1 MGMIPFVDLLRSGD
15 GKSSLNSSSGRSSNG
30 PSSSSDETIKSILEQ
45 ARREMEAQQQAL
57 MEMEVCSRAQTA
69 SSGAQVE
76 RLGPPER
83 SRGPPLP
90 ISIKQEEGGCV
101 TLCMANPISS
111 PQTPLSVL
119 SPAAFVQNII
129 RKVKSEIGEAGT
141 YFDQHWS
148 QERGSMVLGGGGSSR
163 PFSSVSPSLSSSSS
177 GPSAMPRPW
186 PRLDNGECLPNSEEA
201 SAAED
206 ELGLGRPVEVK
217 VESDTSVSGESPGPG
232 PGRLSYYPA
241 YIPRALKPTVP
252 PLTPEQY
259 EMYMYREVDT
269 IELTRQVKEKLAKNG
284 ICQRIFGEKVS
295 HGSHT
300 GCCGGTTCLPSSCWR
315 DSGCFPYESSRVVY
329 SPALFT
335 CFLQNVR
342 VCVPPP
348 WLLFYTFHF
357 HFCGWALVA
366 QHSSRTDGCTEFL
379 LDAQKHPGTI
389 TQIFLSLQV
398 FSGLLCGAAFQFQ
411 GAVMKC

>member
-1 MGMIPFVDLLRSGD
+1 MCQHVGLSYLGD

-30 PSSSSDETIKSILEQ
+30 AGSSDDTIKSILEQ
-45 ARREMEAQQQAL
+45 ARREMEAQQHAL
-57 MEMEVCSRAQTA
+57 MEMEVCGRAPTA

-83 SRGPPLP
+83 SRGLPLP

-101 TLCMANPISS
+101 TVCMANPISS

-148 QERGSMVLGGGGSSR
+148 QERGSMVLGGGSSSR
-163 PFSSVSPSLSSSSS
+163 PFNSVSPSLSSSSS
-177 GPSAMPRPW
+177 GPSALPRPW
-186 PRLDNGECLPNSEEA
+186 PRLENGECLPNSEEA

-284 ICQRIFGEKVS
+284 ICQRIFGEKV
-295 HGSHT
+295 
-300 GCCGGTTCLPSSCWR
+300 R
-315 DSGCFPYESSRVVY
+315 
-329 SPALFT
+329 SPLM
-335 CFLQNVR
+335 
-342 VCVPPP
+342 
-348 WLLFYTFHF
+348 
-357 HFCGWALVA
+357 
-366 QHSSRTDGCTEFL
+366 
-379 LDAQKHPGTI
+379 
-389 TQIFLSLQV
+389 
-398 FSGLLCGAAFQFQ
+398 LC
-411 GAVMKC
+411 

>member
-1 MGMIPFVDLLRSGD
+1 MCASVSTCGSFSRLGD
-15 GKSSLNSSSGRSSNG
+15 GKTSLSASLGRSSNG
-30 PSSSSDETIKSILEQ
+30 AGSSSDDTIKSILEQ
-45 ARREMEAQQQAL
+45 ARREMETQQHTL
-57 MEMEVCSRAQTA
+57 MEMEACGRASTA

-83 SRGPPLP
+83 SRGLPLP

-101 TLCMANPISS
+101 TVCMANPISS

-141 YFDQHWS
+141 FFDQHWS
-148 QERGSMVLGGGGSSR
+148 HERGPMSLIGGGGSR
-163 PFSSVSPSLSSSSS
+163 PFTSVSPSLSSSSS
-177 GPSAMPRPW
+177 GPSALPRPW
-186 PRLDNGECLPNSEEA
+186 PRLENGECLPNSEEA

-206 ELGLGRPVEVK
+206 ELVLSRPVEVK

-259 EMYMYREVDT
+259 ELYMYREVDT

-284 ICQRIFGEKVS
+284 ICQRIFGEKVRCHS
-295 HGSHT
+295 LIFVAKS
-300 GCCGGTTCLPSSCWR
+300 
-315 DSGCFPYESSRVVY
+315 
-329 SPALFT
+329 
-335 CFLQNVR
+335 FLTAKYQNH
-342 VCVPPP
+342 
-348 WLLFYTFHF
+348 LTF
-357 HFCGWALVA
+357 CILN
-366 QHSSRTDGCTEFL
+366 
-379 LDAQKHPGTI
+379 
-389 TQIFLSLQV
+389 
-398 FSGLLCGAAFQFQ
+398 
-411 GAVMKC
+411 

>member
-1 MGMIPFVDLLRSGD
+1 MLDLSSLGD
-15 GKSSLNSSSGRSSNG
+15 GKSSLHSSSGRSSNG
-30 PSSSSDETIKSILEQ
+30 PGSSSDDTIKSILEQ
-45 ARREMEAQQQAL
+45 ARREMEAQQHAL
-57 MEMEVCSRAQTA
+57 IEMEVCGRSQSV

-83 SRGPPLP
+83 SRALQLP

-101 TLCMANPISS
+101 TVCMANSISS

-148 QERGSMVLGGGGSSR
+148 QERGAMVLGGGGGGSSR
-163 PFSSVSPSLSSSSS
+163 PFNSVSPSLSSSSS
-177 GPSAMPRPW
+177 GPSALPRPW
-186 PRLDNGECLPNSEEA
+186 PRLENGECLPNSEEA

-269 IELTRQVKEKLAKNG
+269 LELTRQVKEKLAKNG
-284 ICQRIFGEKVS
+284 ICQRIFGEKVRRCS
-295 HGSHT
+295 L
-300 GCCGGTTCLPSSCWR
+300 LPIKDAR
-315 DSGCFPYESSRVVY
+315 RRIRPL
-329 SPALFT
+329 AA
-335 CFLQNVR
+335 
-342 VCVPPP
+342 VPCIAR
-348 WLLFYTFHF
+348 FVT
-357 HFCGWALVA
+357 
-366 QHSSRTDGCTEFL
+366 
-379 LDAQKHPGTI
+379 LD
-389 TQIFLSLQV
+389 V
-398 FSGLLCGAAFQFQ
+398 F
-411 GAVMKC
+411 

>member
-1 MGMIPFVDLLRSGD
+1 MHQCQHVGLSCLGD

-30 PSSSSDETIKSILEQ
+30 PGSSSDDTIKSILEQ
-45 ARREMEAQQQAL
+45 ARREMEAQQLSL
-57 MEMEVCSRAQTA
+57 MEMEACGRPPTA

-83 SRGPPLP
+83 SRGLPLP

-101 TLCMANPISS
+101 TVCMANTISS

-148 QERGSMVLGGGGSSR
+148 QERGSMVLSGGGSSR
-163 PFSSVSPSLSSSSS
+163 PFNSVSPSLSSSSS
-177 GPSAMPRPW
+177 GPSALPRPW
-186 PRLDNGECLPNSEEA
+186 PRLENGECLPNSEEA

-295 HGSHT
+295 
-300 GCCGGTTCLPSSCWR
+300 CCS
-315 DSGCFPYESSRVVY
+315 
-329 SPALFT
+329 
-335 CFLQNVR
+335 
-342 VCVPPP
+342 
-348 WLLFYTFHF
+348 
-357 HFCGWALVA
+357 
-366 QHSSRTDGCTEFL
+366 FL
-379 LDAQKHPGTI
+379 LLKEKCMH
-389 TQIFLSLQV
+389 
-398 FSGLLCGAAFQFQ
+398 AAVQTD
-411 GAVMKC
+411 C

>member
-1 MGMIPFVDLLRSGD
+1 MRVCVAFSCLGE
-15 GKSSLNSSSGRSSNG
+15 GKSSLNNSSGRISNG
-30 PSSSSDETIKSILEQ
+30 AGSSSDETIKNILEQ

-57 MEMEVCSRAQTA
+57 MEMEACGRSSTS
-69 SSGAQVE
+69 SSGVQVE

-83 SRGPPLP
+83 SRVLPLP

-101 TLCMANPISS
+101 AVCMASSISS

-148 QERGSMVLGGGGSSR
+148 QERGAMILGSR

-177 GPSAMPRPW
+177 GPPTLPRSW
-186 PRLDNGECLPNSEEA
+186 PRLENGDGLTNSEEVSNA
-201 SAAED
+201 DD
-206 ELGLGRPVEVK
+206 EPGLGRPVEVK

-284 ICQRIFGEKVS
+284 ICQRIFGEKVK
-295 HGSHT
+295 
-300 GCCGGTTCLPSSCWR
+300 R
-315 DSGCFPYESSRVVY
+315 
-329 SPALFT
+329 
-335 CFLQNVR
+335 
-342 VCVPPP
+342 
-348 WLLFYTFHF
+348 FH
-357 HFCGWALVA
+357 
-366 QHSSRTDGCTEFL
+366 
-379 LDAQKHPGTI
+379 
-389 TQIFLSLQV
+389 
-398 FSGLLCGAAFQFQ
+398 
-411 GAVMKC
+411 

>member
-1 MGMIPFVDLLRSGD
+1 MRVWVFFFVLGD

-30 PSSSSDETIKSILEQ
+30 AGSSSDETIKNILDQ
-45 ARREMEAQQQAL
+45 ARREMEAQQHTL
-57 MEMEVCSRAQTA
+57 MEMDVCGRAPMA
-69 SSGAQVE
+69 SSGAQIE

-83 SRGPPLP
+83 SRGLPLP

-101 TLCMANPISS
+101 TVCMANSISS

-129 RKVKSEIGEAGT
+129 RKVKSEIGEVGT

-148 QERGSMVLGGGGSSR
+148 QERGSMVLSGGGSSL
-163 PFSSVSPSLSSSSS
+163 PFNSVSPSLSSSSS
-177 GPSAMPRPW
+177 GPSALPRPW
-186 PRLDNGECLPNSEEA
+186 PRLENGEYLPNSEEA

-206 ELGLGRPVEVK
+206 ELGLGLGRPAEVK

-284 ICQRIFGEKVS
+284 ICQRIFGEKVR
-295 HGSHT
+295 
-300 GCCGGTTCLPSSCWR
+300 CCS
-315 DSGCFPYESSRVVY
+315 F
-329 SPALFT
+329 
-335 CFLQNVR
+335 
-342 VCVPPP
+342 
-348 WLLFYTFHF
+348 
-357 HFCGWALVA
+357 
-366 QHSSRTDGCTEFL
+366 
-379 LDAQKHPGTI
+379 
-389 TQIFLSLQV
+389 
-398 FSGLLCGAAFQFQ
+398 
-411 GAVMKC
+411 

>member
-1 MGMIPFVDLLRSGD
+1 MFFFFLFLD
-15 GKSSLNSSSGRSSNG
+15 GKSSLSSLSGRSSNG
-30 PSSSSDETIKSILEQ
+30 PGSSSDETIKSILEQ

-57 MEMEVCSRAQTA
+57 MEMEACGRAPTT

-101 TLCMANPISS
+101 TVCMANAISS

-148 QERGSMVLGGGGSSR
+148 HERGAMLLAGGMSSR

-177 GPSAMPRPW
+177 GPSALPRPW
-186 PRLDNGECLPNSEEA
+186 PRLENGECPPNSEEA

-206 ELGLGRPVEVK
+206 ELGLSRPVEVK
-217 VESDTSVSGESPGPG
+217 MESDTSVSGESPGPG
-232 PGRLSYYPA
+232 PGRLPYYPA

-284 ICQRIFGEKVS
+284 ICQRIFGEKVRLS
-295 HGSHT
+295 FFLNKLLKRKYSS
-300 GCCGGTTCLPSSCWR
+300 LPQMH
-315 DSGCFPYESSRVVY
+315 FNYNLNEKYVSR
-329 SPALFT
+329 
-335 CFLQNVR
+335 
-342 VCVPPP
+342 
-348 WLLFYTFHF
+348 LL
-357 HFCGWALVA
+357 
-366 QHSSRTDGCTEFL
+366 
-379 LDAQKHPGTI
+379 
-389 TQIFLSLQV
+389 
-398 FSGLLCGAAFQFQ
+398 
-411 GAVMKC
+411 

>member
-1 MGMIPFVDLLRSGD
+1 
-15 GKSSLNSSSGRSSNG
+15 
-30 PSSSSDETIKSILEQ
+30 
-45 ARREMEAQQQAL
+45 MEAQQHVL
-57 MEMEVCSRAQTA
+57 MEMEACGRASTA

-83 SRGPPLP
+83 SRGLPLP

-101 TLCMANPISS
+101 TVCMANPISS

-129 RKVKSEIGEAGT
+129 RKVKSEIGEVGT

-148 QERGSMVLGGGGSSR
+148 QERGSMGLVGGGSSL
-163 PFSSVSPSLSSSSS
+163 PFNSVSPSLSSSSS
-177 GPSAMPRPW
+177 GPSALPRPW
-186 PRLDNGECLPNSEEA
+186 PRLENGEFLPNSEEA

-284 ICQRIFGEKVS
+284 ICQRIFGEKVRCRS
-295 HGSHT
+295 FTLTLAYCKTHN
-300 GCCGGTTCLPSSCWR
+300 LQMIR
-315 DSGCFPYESSRVVY
+315 VFP
-329 SPALFT
+329 
-335 CFLQNVR
+335 
-342 VCVPPP
+342 
-348 WLLFYTFHF
+348 
-357 HFCGWALVA
+357 
-366 QHSSRTDGCTEFL
+366 HSE
-379 LDAQKHPGTI
+379 K
-389 TQIFLSLQV
+389 
-398 FSGLLCGAAFQFQ
+398 
-411 GAVMKC
+411 

>member
-1 MGMIPFVDLLRSGD
+1 MALSWKGESVSEVSFFKSFICLGD
-15 GKSSLNSSSGRSSNG
+15 GKVSLNSSSGRGSNG
-30 PSSSSDETIKSILEQ
+30 AGSSSDETIKNILEQ

-57 MEMEVCSRAQTA
+57 MEMEACGRSSTA

-83 SRGPPLP
+83 SRVLPLP

-101 TLCMANPISS
+101 TVCMASSISS

-148 QERGSMVLGGGGSSR
+148 QERGPMVLAGGGGSR

-177 GPSAMPRPW
+177 GPPALPRPW
-186 PRLDNGECLPNSEEA
+186 QRLENGDSLINSEEA
-201 SAAED
+201 SNAED
-206 ELGLGRPVEVK
+206 ELSLGRPVEVK

-295 HGSHT
+295 S
-300 GCCGGTTCLPSSCWR
+300 
-315 DSGCFPYESSRVVY
+315 
-329 SPALFT
+329 
-335 CFLQNVR
+335 CFLNV
-342 VCVPPP
+342 
-348 WLLFYTFHF
+348 
-357 HFCGWALVA
+357 
-366 QHSSRTDGCTEFL
+366 S
-379 LDAQKHPGTI
+379 K
-389 TQIFLSLQV
+389 
-398 FSGLLCGAAFQFQ
+398 
-411 GAVMKC
+411 

>member
-1 MGMIPFVDLLRSGD
+1 MHQCHRGGLSCSGD
-15 GKSSLNSSSGRSSNG
+15 GKPSLNNSSGRSSNG
-30 PSSSSDETIKSILEQ
+30 AGSSSDETIKNILEQ

-57 MEMEVCSRAQTA
+57 MEMEACGRAATA
-69 SSGAQVE
+69 SSAAQTE
-76 RLGPPER
+76 RLGPLEH
-83 SRGPPLP
+83 SRGPPFP
-90 ISIKQEEGGCV
+90 ISIKQEEVGCAAV
-101 TLCMANPISS
+101 CMANPISS

-148 QERGSMVLGGGGSSR
+148 QDRGSMGLGCGGNSR
-163 PFSSVSPSLSSSSS
+163 LFNSVSPSLSSSSS
-177 GPSAMPRPW
+177 GPSSALPRPW
-186 PRLDNGECLPNSEEA
+186 PRLENGEGHSNSEEA

-217 VESDTSVSGESPGPG
+217 LESDTSVSGESPGPS

-284 ICQRIFGEKVS
+284 ICQRIFGEKVR
-295 HGSHT
+295 
-300 GCCGGTTCLPSSCWR
+300 CCSLV
-315 DSGCFPYESSRVVY
+315 FPYS
-329 SPALFT
+329 
-335 CFLQNVR
+335 
-342 VCVPPP
+342 
-348 WLLFYTFHF
+348 
-357 HFCGWALVA
+357 
-366 QHSSRTDGCTEFL
+366 
-379 LDAQKHPGTI
+379 K
-389 TQIFLSLQV
+389 
-398 FSGLLCGAAFQFQ
+398 
-411 GAVMKC
+411 K

>member
-1 MGMIPFVDLLRSGD
+1 MGLCCLGD
-15 GKSSLNSSSGRSSNG
+15 SKSSLSAALGRSTNG
-30 PSSSSDETIKSILEQ
+30 AGSSSDETIKNILEQ
-45 ARREMEAQQQAL
+45 ARREMESQQHAL
-57 MEMEVCSRAQTA
+57 MEMEVCGRAST
-69 SSGAQVE
+69 GPQVE

-83 SRGPPLP
+83 SRGLPLP

-101 TLCMANPISS
+101 TVCMANPISS
-111 PQTPLSVL
+111 LQTPLSVL

-129 RKVKSEIGEAGT
+129 RKVKSEIGEAGS

-148 QERGSMVLGGGGSSR
+148 QERGSLGLGSGGSSQ
-163 PFSSVSPSLSSSSS
+163 PFNSISPSLSSSSS

-186 PRLDNGECLPNSEEA
+186 PRLENGDCLPNSEEA

-259 EMYMYREVDT
+259 ELYMYREVDT

-284 ICQRIFGEKVS
+284 ICQRIFGEKVRS
-295 HGSHT
+295 QEVELYRAMS
-300 GCCGGTTCLPSSCWR
+300 
-315 DSGCFPYESSRVVY
+315 
-329 SPALFT
+329 
-335 CFLQNVR
+335 
-342 VCVPPP
+342 
-348 WLLFYTFHF
+348 
-357 HFCGWALVA
+357 
-366 QHSSRTDGCTEFL
+366 
-379 LDAQKHPGTI
+379 
-389 TQIFLSLQV
+389 
-398 FSGLLCGAAFQFQ
+398 
-411 GAVMKC
+411 

>member
-1 MGMIPFVDLLRSGD
+1 MHQCEHGGLSCLGD
-15 GKSSLNSSSGRSSNG
+15 GKPSLNSSSGRSSNG
-30 PSSSSDETIKSILEQ
+30 AGSSSDETIKNILEQ

-57 MEMEVCSRAQTA
+57 MEMEACGRASTA

-76 RLGPPER
+76 RLGAPER
-83 SRGPPLP
+83 SMGLPLP
-90 ISIKQEEGGCV
+90 ISIKQEEGATV
-101 TLCMANPISS
+101 CMANAISS

-148 QERGSMVLGGGGSSR
+148 QERGSMGLGCGGNSR
-163 PFSSVSPSLSSSSS
+163 PFNSVSPSLSSSSS
-177 GPSAMPRPW
+177 GPSSALPRPW
-186 PRLDNGECLPNSEEA
+186 ARLENGEGHSNSEEA
-201 SAAED
+201 SAAEE

-217 VESDTSVSGESPGPG
+217 LESDTSVSGESPGPG

-284 ICQRIFGEKVS
+284 ICQRIFGEKVR
-295 HGSHT
+295 
-300 GCCGGTTCLPSSCWR
+300 CCSFILTYTCCTI
-315 DSGCFPYESSRVVY
+315 FPYI
-329 SPALFT
+329 
-335 CFLQNVR
+335 
-342 VCVPPP
+342 
-348 WLLFYTFHF
+348 
-357 HFCGWALVA
+357 
-366 QHSSRTDGCTEFL
+366 
-379 LDAQKHPGTI
+379 K
-389 TQIFLSLQV
+389 
-398 FSGLLCGAAFQFQ
+398 
-411 GAVMKC
+411 K

>member
-1 MGMIPFVDLLRSGD
+1 MCVSEFPSFLSGD
-15 GKSSLNSSSGRSSNG
+15 GKVSVNSSSGRGSNG
-30 PSSSSDETIKSILEQ
+30 AGNGSDETIKSILEQ

-57 MEMEVCSRAQTA
+57 MEMEACGRSSTA

-83 SRGPPLP
+83 SRVLPLP

-101 TLCMANPISS
+101 TVCMAGSISS

-148 QERGSMVLGGGGSSR
+148 HERGPLVLGEGGGSR

-177 GPSAMPRPW
+177 GPSALARPW
-186 PRLDNGECLPNSEEA
+186 QRLENGDGLLNSEEA
-201 SAAED
+201 SNAED
-206 ELGLGRPVEVK
+206 ELSLGRPVEVK
-217 VESDTSVSGESPGPG
+217 MESDTSVSGESPGPG
-232 PGRLSYYPA
+232 PGRHAYYPA

-295 HGSHT
+295 
-300 GCCGGTTCLPSSCWR
+300 CL
-315 DSGCFPYESSRVVY
+315 
-329 SPALFT
+329 
-335 CFLQNVR
+335 FLTSANN
-342 VCVPPP
+342 
-348 WLLFYTFHF
+348 
-357 HFCGWALVA
+357 
-366 QHSSRTDGCTEFL
+366 
-379 LDAQKHPGTI
+379 
-389 TQIFLSLQV
+389 
-398 FSGLLCGAAFQFQ
+398 
-411 GAVMKC
+411 

>member
-1 MGMIPFVDLLRSGD
+1 MKLQVINILEGYIYRALLQPDREFEHVFLSLLKCISVGKVTLRGFLRMDFFFIGD
-15 GKSSLNSSSGRSSNG
+15 GRSSLHTSSGRNSNG
-30 PSSSSDETIKSILEQ
+30 AGSSSDETIKNILEQ

-57 MEMEVCSRAQTA
+57 MEMEACGRASNN
-69 SSGAQVE
+69 SSGIQVE

-83 SRGPPLP
+83 SRVFPLP
-90 ISIKQEEGGCV
+90 ISVKQEEGGCV
-101 TLCMANPISS
+101 TVCMANSISS

-148 QERGSMVLGGGGSSR
+148 QERGSMVLGGRNGSQ
-163 PFSSVSPSLSSSSS
+163 PYSSVSPSLSSSSS
-177 GPSAMPRPW
+177 GPPAMTRPW
-186 PRLDNGECLPNSEEA
+186 PRLENGEGLPNSEEA

-206 ELGLGRPVEVK
+206 ELGRPVEVEVK
-217 VESDTSVSGESPGPG
+217 VESDTSVSGESPG

-295 HGSHT
+295 S
-300 GCCGGTTCLPSSCWR
+300 
-315 DSGCFPYESSRVVY
+315 
-329 SPALFT
+329 
-335 CFLQNVR
+335 CFLTPFR
-342 VCVPPP
+342 
-348 WLLFYTFHF
+348 Y
-357 HFCGWALVA
+357 
-366 QHSSRTDGCTEFL
+366 HS
-379 LDAQKHPGTI
+379 Q
-389 TQIFLSLQV
+389 
-398 FSGLLCGAAFQFQ
+398 
-411 GAVMKC
+411 

>member
-1 MGMIPFVDLLRSGD
+1 MSSIMYFDQYLNASRLERKGALSVRQCQRVCFSCLGD
-15 GKSSLNSSSGRSSNG
+15 VKSSLNSSSGRSSNG
-30 PSSSSDETIKSILEQ
+30 PGSSSDDTIKSILEQ

-57 MEMEVCSRAQTA
+57 MEMEVCGRASTA
-69 SSGAQVE
+69 SSGVQVE

-83 SRGPPLP
+83 SRGLPLP
-90 ISIKQEEGGCV
+90 ISIKQEEGGCITV
-101 TLCMANPISS
+101 CTANPVSS

-148 QERGSMVLGGGGSSR
+148 QERGSMVLGGGSSSR

-177 GPSAMPRPW
+177 GPSTLPRPW
-186 PRLDNGECLPNSEEA
+186 LRLENGEGLPNSEEA

-206 ELGLGRPVEVK
+206 ELGLSRPVEVK

-284 ICQRIFGEKVS
+284 ICQRIFGEKVR
-295 HGSHT
+295 
-300 GCCGGTTCLPSSCWR
+300 CW
-315 DSGCFPYESSRVVY
+315 P
-329 SPALFT
+329 FT
-335 CFLQNVR
+335 LNAYCKWN
-342 VCVPPP
+342 
-348 WLLFYTFHF
+348 
-357 HFCGWALVA
+357 
-366 QHSSRTDGCTEFL
+366 
-379 LDAQKHPGTI
+379 
-389 TQIFLSLQV
+389 SLQI
-398 FSGLLCGAAFQFQ
+398 Q
-411 GAVMKC
+411 KKKNDI

>member
-1 MGMIPFVDLLRSGD
+1 
-15 GKSSLNSSSGRSSNG
+15 
-30 PSSSSDETIKSILEQ
+30 
-45 ARREMEAQQQAL
+45 MEAQQQAL
-57 MEMEVCSRAQTA
+57 IEMEVCGRASTA

-83 SRGPPLP
+83 SRGLPLP

-101 TLCMANPISS
+101 TVCMANHISS

-148 QERGSMVLGGGGSSR
+148 QERGSMGLGGGANSLT
-163 PFSSVSPSLSSSSS
+163 FNSVSPSLSSSSS
-177 GPSAMPRPW
+177 GPSSALARPC
-186 PRLDNGECLPNSEEA
+186 PRLENGEGHSNSEEA

-206 ELGLGRPVEVK
+206 ELSLGRPVEVK
-217 VESDTSVSGESPGPG
+217 MESDTSVSGESPGPG

-284 ICQRIFGEKVS
+284 ICQRIFGEKVR
-295 HGSHT
+295 
-300 GCCGGTTCLPSSCWR
+300 CCSFVSTCHR
-315 DSGCFPYESSRVVY
+315 F
-329 SPALFT
+329 FT
-335 CFLQNVR
+335 
-342 VCVPPP
+342 
-348 WLLFYTFHF
+348 
-357 HFCGWALVA
+357 
-366 QHSSRTDGCTEFL
+366 
-379 LDAQKHPGTI
+379 
-389 TQIFLSLQV
+389 
-398 FSGLLCGAAFQFQ
+398 
-411 GAVMKC
+411 